1 MANSVEGKIYIQP
14 ISATLVTLGG
24 NEKSRLALQLGL
36 SVIFLPD
43 QRALLTDKP
52 KVQFC
57 KNMTDR

>member
-52 KVQFC
+52 KSPIL
-57 KNMTDR
+57 